1 MCVVLEEPCGAT
13 DWESGDTGRAHL
25 GHYLPDLRAN
35 FVTSLCLISSSVK
48 WERGLDQSLHAEF

>member
-35 FVTSLCLISSSVK
+35 FVTSLCFDFLICKMGEGTGSESPC
-48 WERGLDQSLHAEF
+48 